1 MRDLSV
7 SRRWGLFEGTLTA
20 AETDASQ
27 NPFTDVDLTVKFTH
41 ASAPAVTV
49 TGFYDGDHFTAQPYC
64 ACCLLQ
70 RCDRVWLLVWPLAA
84 AGAGKH
90 LFRFSPDALGTW
102 SYTTASTTSPALA
115 GQSGSF
121 TCVAPSPG
129 NKGPVHVDPT
139 DPSKRAFAYAD
150 GTPHVSVGSTA
161 YAWIH
166 VDAENTATTLDTL
179 AVAPFNKLRMTVF
192 PKWYPYSHIEPQPR
206 IYPYEPKKAFG
217 ECYICC
223 NISNVCTGGTP
234 DGTHCDVSVRIHTR
248 IPATLAHRSCSAFKD
263 RPGHS
268 HACGNDADVHV

>member
-1 MRDLSV
+1 
-7 SRRWGLFEGTLTA
+7 
-20 AETDASQ
+20 
-27 NPFTDVDLTVKFTH
+27 
-41 ASAPAVTV
+41 
-49 TGFYDGDHFTAQPYC
+49 
-64 ACCLLQ
+64 
-70 RCDRVWLLVWPLAA
+70 
-84 AGAGKH
+84 
-90 LFRFSPDALGTW
+90 
-102 SYTTASTTSPALA
+102 
-115 GQSGSF
+115 
-121 TCVAPSPG
+121 VAPSPG

-248 IPATLAHRSCSAFKD
+248 
-263 RPGHS
+263 
-268 HACGNDADVHV
+268 HVVTSKLLSF